1 MGSASTVGISLS
13 ELITVGVFIVGV
25 LWALGKLNMRQFA
38 AALDEKFRSGR
49 VRIDTLETSIGAKFT
64 ASDQRIDDRFK
75 TIDNKLISFDP
86 LHGEIARVDKD
97 LMAVRLEMSQQYVRS
112 DGLQRLDDKISRL
125 FGEVFDKL
133 DNKADKAECQRHHQ

>member
-1 MGSASTVGISLS
+1 MDSASTVGITLS

-38 AALDEKFRSGR
+38 AVLDEKFRSGR
-49 VRIDTLETSIGAKFT
+49 VRIDTLEASIGAKFT

-75 TIDNKLISFDP
+75 TIDTKLMSFDP

-97 LMAVRLEMSQQYVRS
+97 LLLVRLEMSEKFVRS
-112 DGLQRLDDKISRL
+112 DRLQNLDEKISRL

-133 DNKADKAECQRHHQ
+133 DAKADKAECQRHRQ